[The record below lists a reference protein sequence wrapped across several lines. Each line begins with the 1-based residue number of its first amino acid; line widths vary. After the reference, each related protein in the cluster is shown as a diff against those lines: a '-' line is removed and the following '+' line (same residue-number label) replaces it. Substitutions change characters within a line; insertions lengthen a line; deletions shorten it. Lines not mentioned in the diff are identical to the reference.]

1 MSPPRWRAA
10 AARSPSWVRASLA
23 NGVALARAMGSLTVP
38 ASLIGVLRRPD
49 LWATAM
55 RVGGASLPRRGFG
68 GGADAAGYL
77 RFRRQTMFGDDAEAR
92 LSPEQL
98 VEYLEWCRA
107 QLGRRRTPPDR

>member
-1 MSPPRWRAA
+1 VSRRRWRAPA
-10 AARSPSWVRASLA
+10 PRSTAWGRGCLANAVALGRAVGSLA
-23 NGVALARAMGSLTVP
+23 AP
-38 ASLIGVLRRPD
+38 ASLTGVLRRPD